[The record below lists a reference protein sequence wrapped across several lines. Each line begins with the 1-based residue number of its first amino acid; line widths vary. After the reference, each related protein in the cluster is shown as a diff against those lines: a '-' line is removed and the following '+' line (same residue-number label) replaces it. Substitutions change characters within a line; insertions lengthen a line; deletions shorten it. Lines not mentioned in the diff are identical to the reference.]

1 MVIQHAAIC
10 GIATES
16 VWASS
21 TGFNVTPEEIK
32 KLMSNRANFSKCG
45 PFIAGK
51 KCMMLRDDLD
61 EEKMY
66 TLQLRT
72 STDAEGNNYSVCV
85 GKTLSALI
93 IVQGYKDVSGGPICT
108 KLYKIVD
115 YLREQN
121 I

>member
-1 MVIQHAAIC
+1 QRSDSKT
-10 GIATES
+10 TEEPTWRTREQENRRGKVQPGEDES
-16 VWASS
+16 RWTSQRK
-21 TGFNVTPEEIK
+21 IK

-85 GKTLSALI
+85 GKTLS
-93 IVQGYKDVSGGPICT
+93 GKKPPPPPKSSP
-108 KLYKIVD
+108 
-115 YLREQN
+115 
-121 I
+121 